1 LALPGHHGLVPTT
14 PASLDHTTLV
24 ASDFVNS
31 LDFFDASL
39 AALGL
44 VRAAEYLD
52 EEEAGA
58 VLEAAGWGPPGGR
71 PLVWVVAGPTPTRG
85 AHLCLRA
92 SSAGDVERFYRDAV
106 AAGGIGRN
114 PPRRWPIYRRGEFNA
129 VVADP
134 DGNLIEAVSTER
146 AVSTQ

>member
-1 LALPGHHGLVPTT
+1 LPGHHGLVLTT
-14 PASLDHTTLV
+14 AASLDHATLV

-31 LDFFDASL
+31 LAFFDASL

-58 VLEAAGWGPPGGR
+58 ALEAAGWGPPGGR
-71 PLVWVVAGPTPTRG
+71 ALVWVVAGRIPTRG

-92 SSAGDVERFYRDAV
+92 SSAGDVERFYRDGV
-106 AAGGIGRN
+106 AAGGVGRN
-114 PPRRWPIYRRGEFNA
+114 SPRRWPIYRPGEFNA

-146 AVSTQ
+146 AVSAG